1 MKNKIILLVSL
12 IFASSLVNAFG
23 ASSPYFNNNPLILSP
38 GESKDIEIY
47 LQNMVGDKDITL
59 QAEILLGKEIASFL
73 DTSPNYL
80 ISFGKKDI
88 KANLKITIP
97 KEAKD
102 GDKYTISINF
112 KEKKSEKQELLQI
125 TGGVTTS
132 FPIII
137 KELQKSPK
145 ETSTKTFFYLIIST
159 LILSIIIVI
168 VLLIKSVKSRK
179 GI

>member
-47 LQNMVGDKDITL
+47 LQNMV
-59 QAEILLGKEIASFL
+59 
-73 DTSPNYL
+73 
-80 ISFGKKDI
+80 GKKDI

-179 GI
+179 G